1 MTVEHLYISPE
12 HNYFGHHGQPAG
24 QSPVIELDEA
34 SLVAGKGIEG
44 DRFFGWKEDY
54 KGQITFFSHE
64 VYKDLCASLGVTDT
78 PPSVFRRN
86 VIVSGIDLN
95 SLIGQEFILQG
106 IRFRGICEC
115 SPCHWMDQAFH
126 PGAESALKGRGG
138 LRARILTSGILR
150 RG

>member
-86 VIVSGIDLN
+86 VIVSGVDLN
-95 SLIGQEFILQG
+95 D
-106 IRFRGICEC
+106 CEALDLHGC
-115 SPCHWMDQAFH
+115 DEAFANVDYDALGNDLHDDDQH
-126 PGAESALKGRGG
+126 DDDN
-138 LRARILTSGILR
+138 
-150 RG
+150 

>member
-24 QSPVIELDEA
+24 QSPVIELNEA

-64 VYKDLCASLGVTDT
+64 VYKDLCASLGVTGV

-95 SLIGQEFILQG
+95 SLIGQEFDLQG

-115 SPCHWMDQAFH
+115 SPCYWMDQAFH

-138 LRARILTSGILR
+138 LRARILTSGILH

>member
-12 HNYFGHHGQPAG
+12 HNYFGHHGKPPG

-64 VYKDLCASLGVTDT
+64 VYKDLCASLGVTNV

-95 SLIGQEFILQG
+95 SLIDQEFDLQG

-115 SPCHWMDQAFH
+115 SPCYWMDQAFH